1 MATSGRDFLFIQDDR
16 AFRDYHK
23 DLRDHKINAIAMDFE
38 GEFNLHVY
46 GNHLCLIQIFDGK
59 RFVAVDPFKVA
70 LESLKAFFEDRA
82 ILKIMYDCASDGSLL
97 FDNYGI
103 ILRSVLDLRPV
114 PDLLNFEKKDLSSVL
129 NVALGLDVIKKKQFQ
144 MHNWMRRPI
153 DHEAMDYALDDVAE
167 LFRLK
172 DWMFARLLEQ
182 GLLDEYI
189 RRNMAVQ
196 HEGRPK
202 ENKKPRIMKTPDF
215 ESLDATKRQRFM
227 LVYEARE
234 EIAKRLNLPP
244 NTVVANAELFEIAR
258 TRLAVAE
265 IRFNRQIADGAQAG
279 IRQELEKALA
289 GKSD

>member
-1 MATSGRDFLFIQDDR
+1 M
-16 AFRDYHK
+16 
-23 DLRDHKINAIAMDFE
+23 
-38 GEFNLHVY
+38 
-46 GNHLCLIQIFDGK
+46 
-59 RFVAVDPFKVA
+59 
-70 LESLKAFFEDRA
+70 
-82 ILKIMYDCASDGSLL
+82 
-97 FDNYGI
+97 
-103 ILRSVLDLRPV
+103 LDLRPV
-114 PDLLNFEKKDLSSVL
+114 PDLLNFEKKDLSTVL

-189 RRNMAVQ
+189 RRNMALQ

-215 ESLDATKRQRFM
+215 ESLDATKRKRFM

-289 GKSD
+289 GKAD

>member
-70 LESLKAFFEDRA
+70 PESLKAFFEDRA

-215 ESLDATKRQRFM
+215 ESLDATKRKRFM
-227 LVYEARE
+227 RVYEARE